1 MKTVIITG
9 ASSGI
14 GMQLAKAYLVSG
26 WQVIACGRDAKKL
39 HLALGEN
46 TKNLQFLCF
55 DLSIRDEVIARAANI
70 GEIDLAILNA
80 GTCEYID
87 EPQAFDSQLLERVI
101 HTNVIGTGYCLEAI
115 LPNIKSGGQL
125 AIVSS
130 SVTLLPLTRAEAY
143 GASKSAL
150 DYLTRSLAIDLAP
163 KNIDVSLIRPGFV
176 DTALTQRNNFTMP
189 NIITAEKA
197 AKYIIQGI
205 AKRKQEIKFPRGFF
219 YALNCF
225 SLLPNALWHRIAI
238 KMIRSEK

>member
-1 MKTVIITG
+1 MKRVIITG

-26 WQVIACGRDAKKL
+26 WQVFACGRDINKL
-39 HLALGEN
+39 RLALGEN
-46 TKNLQFLCF
+46 SNNLKFLCF
-55 DLSIRDEVIARAANI
+55 DLSTRDEVIAGAANV

-87 EPQAFDSQLLERVI
+87 EPQAFDSQLFERVI

-115 LPNIKSGGQL
+115 LPNIKPGGQL

-130 SVTLLPLTRAEAY
+130 SVTSLPLTRAEAY

-150 DYLTRSLAIDLAP
+150 DYLARSLAIDLAP
-163 KNIDVSLIRPGFV
+163 KNIDISLIRPGFV
-176 DTALTQRNNFTMP
+176 DTALTQKNNFAMP
-189 NIITAEKA
+189 NIVTAEKA
-197 AKYIIQGI
+197 AKFIVTGI

-219 YALNCF
+219 CTLNIL
-225 SLLPNALWHRIAI
+225 SLLPNALWRRIAI
-238 KMIRSEK
+238 KMIRS